1 MLITI
6 SSQGWEL
13 AGEQQD
19 WKWHFWVLQQCCRP
33 QPACLSGTLLHTYKI
48 WGWTTHLV
56 PQYKGSSSPE
66 NGECAVTEWSHPHT
80 TPREPFT
87 PTTDK
92 PRSCSQ
98 PGKTSKT
105 LGHSRRVLGRH
116 VYPRKPKPAAAT
128 NVIMETL
135 LFSDGNQ
142 LQRTQLWLQQ
152 GKHLWPM
159 LGPRC
164 DGATSISNGSI
175 PRPPMGKGVMGCSP
189 SSPCMARAKGWEP
202 RWEMGPQQRACG
214 RGRRGLKSHFKGNQK
229 QPLLMLWRFKTII
242 GGLNPFQGEI
252 SCQVWVI
259 AQSKARV
266 MWKWV
271 INIERWRW
279 ETYNW
284 VSDKTSI
291 RTLYIYQENVF
302 SQTRHGWFE
311 AFYNV
316 LRLK

>member
-1 MLITI
+1 MC
-6 SSQGWEL
+6 SHGVE
-13 AGEQQD
+13 
-19 WKWHFWVLQQCCRP
+19 
-33 QPACLSGTLLHTYKI
+33 
-48 WGWTTHLV
+48 
-56 PQYKGSSSPE
+56 SP
-66 NGECAVTEWSHPHT
+66 SHHS
-80 TPREPFT
+80 REPFT

-164 DGATSISNGSI
+164 DGATSISNGFI

-202 RWEMGPQQRACG
+202 RREMGPPA
-214 RGRRGLKSHFKGNQK
+214 KGMWQGQAGAEK
-229 QPLLMLWRFKTII
+229 
-242 GGLNPFQGEI
+242 PF
-252 SCQVWVI
+252 
-259 AQSKARV
+259 
-266 MWKWV
+266 
-271 INIERWRW
+271 
-279 ETYNW
+279 
-284 VSDKTSI
+284 
-291 RTLYIYQENVF
+291 
-302 SQTRHGWFE
+302 
-311 AFYNV
+311 
-316 LRLK
+316 